1 MSLFIRTYIIEQQIP
16 FIRKST
22 CQVPYQ
28 RYQTLQ
34 KVKIF
39 MILISI
45 SMADSKLKSGSL
57 IYPKT
62 TYIKES
68 SAMRSSTTTLKSES
82 NLMLK
87 LCLRVI

>member
-1 MSLFIRTYIIEQQIP
+1 
-16 FIRKST
+16 
-22 CQVPYQ
+22 
-28 RYQTLQ
+28 
-34 KVKIF
+34 
-39 MILISI
+39 MILISV

-57 IYPKT
+57 IYLKT